1 MFVPNAVLR
10 CFPDG
15 RIPAKGGIRTLSG
28 RSRMC
33 DGGVSCR
40 GEGAVSGQG
49 GETDGQLH
57 WPGGGTDGHFDWP
70 GGETDG
76 QLDWPGGKSGG
87 QLDWPGGE
95 MDGQLDWPGG
105 ETDGQLI
112 GQVERRTAS
121 SISQVERRMAS
132 LLARWKERG
141 PAQLAR
147 SISGDDEFHP
157 CCCEHSRGLA
167 GRLTRLCSTVS
178 IWKSHSLS
186 LTPSAAEGLI
196 FIRKVLAQFPEIS
209 TI

>member
-15 RIPAKGGIRTLSG
+15 RIPAKGGIRTLSE

-40 GEGAVSGQG
+40 GEGAVSGQ
-49 GETDGQLH
+49 
-57 WPGGGTDGHFDWP
+57 

-95 MDGQLDWPGG
+95 MDGQL
-105 ETDGQLI
+105 I
-112 GQVERRTAS
+112 GQVERWTAS

-141 PAQLAR
+141 PARLAR